1 MKKLKFTFKT
11 RLLVLGMF
19 LFFLFPTGIFA
30 QQQISLQVSQEKI
43 SDVLEKIQRQTSYS
57 FIYNN
62 TLIDVDKPVS
72 LSLENASISDA
83 LDRLF
88 EKTDIGYKIV
98 DFQITLFPKE
108 FGNAIMSGE
117 IVDNDNLPLAGVT
130 IQNLRTKEVAFSDMD
145 GNYAIE
151 AEEGDDIL
159 FSCIG
164 MKDRTVKAA
173 PGRSYAVVMDSD
185 SELLDELI
193 VVGYGSA
200 KKISSIVGAAT
211 TVKKEIFL
219 GIPAASSGDALQG
232 QVAGLQVFSST
243 GEPGSDVTMRL
254 RGVNSI
260 NASNTPLFIL
270 DGAPVDVAIFTSLNP
285 NDIGKHN
292 GSQGCLF
299 GRNLRFKSGQRRNL
313 YYPPRKA
320 QSEKTTVTVNASY
333 GFSNIANYGFDLMN
347 SEEWFAFR
355 ELTNPAL
362 LENAQFQEM
371 KNFRLKNDITFDW
384 LKWIIRENAPTWKAD
399 LSISGRTEKLD
410 YYISLGTFDQQGNE
424 YYSYLTRYNL
434 RSNMNVKVTDWLKMG
449 TNITLS
455 YQQQSEAGYS
465 TTSTGYYNPMNIA
478 SWCLPYAVPYE
489 ILTDDNGNFIGY
501 GEELDYISD
510 IGMWNYS
517 TGWMPSRRT
526 IIPRA

>member
-173 PGRSYAVVMDSD
+173 PGSPSH
-185 SELLDELI
+185 
-193 VVGYGSA
+193 
-200 KKISSIVGAAT
+200 
-211 TVKKEIFL
+211 
-219 GIPAASSGDALQG
+219 SGDSRRYCGGDTLFFRPRRPCAVRGGGGSRRNRLCPAPHKFENSVFLPLCAQRKRG
-232 QVAGLQVFSST
+232 GDILRHNRKKPPCAHPGKRGKTHTGAGKFRRQET
-243 GEPGSDVTMRL
+243 L
-254 RGVNSI
+254 RG
-260 NASNTPLFIL
+260 
-270 DGAPVDVAIFTSLNP
+270 
-285 NDIGKHN
+285 
-292 GSQGCLF
+292 Q
-299 GRNLRFKSGQRRNL
+299 
-313 YYPPRKA
+313 
-320 QSEKTTVTVNASY
+320 
-333 GFSNIANYGFDLMN
+333 
-347 SEEWFAFR
+347 
-355 ELTNPAL
+355 
-362 LENAQFQEM
+362 
-371 KNFRLKNDITFDW
+371 
-384 LKWIIRENAPTWKAD
+384 
-399 LSISGRTEKLD
+399 
-410 YYISLGTFDQQGNE
+410 
-424 YYSYLTRYNL
+424 
-434 RSNMNVKVTDWLKMG
+434 
-449 TNITLS
+449 
-455 YQQQSEAGYS
+455 
-465 TTSTGYYNPMNIA
+465 
-478 SWCLPYAVPYE
+478 
-489 ILTDDNGNFIGY
+489 
-501 GEELDYISD
+501 
-510 IGMWNYS
+510 
-517 TGWMPSRRT
+517 
-526 IIPRA
+526 